1 MLSKGQQRRAEILGR
16 LGAGAISKNDAGTL
30 LGLSRR
36 QINRLLKD
44 YDLSGISSVVH
55 GNCGRI
61 PANKTNANMTDSILL
76 LAGEDG
82 KYHGFNV
89 CHMADLLAANEK
101 IRIGRST
108 LDRLLRTEKIIST
121 TKHTNQIRRK
131 RRERSAAEG
140 MMLQI
145 DGSPH
150 DWLEGRGPK
159 MSLIG
164 AIDDATSEIV
174 YAVFRPTEDLA
185 GYLIMLR
192 GIVTSHGIPE
202 SIYHDRHTILR
213 SPKPA
218 TIEDELTGIEPQS
231 QFQRVMS
238 ELGIVSIAAKS
249 PQAKGRVERLW
260 KTLQDRL
267 TKEMRLAGISTIEDA
282 NTFLIEFISRYNKRF
297 GRNAANPKDAWMTLE
312 ETLDMAYYFCKR
324 EHRKVRE
331 DHTISWLG
339 KTLQIIPSSSDKC
352 LARKSVNV
360 HVTPEDE
367 IFIYDGKR
375 RLEHKEIPAQ
385 SKSKISKPAA
395 KTTEPPNPESLAK
408 RRAWLF
414 ATKAA

>member
-1 MLSKGQQRRAEILGR
+1 MSKGQQRRAEVLGR
-16 LGAGAISKNDAGTL
+16 LGAGAISKADAGSL

-36 QINRLLKD
+36 QTNRILKD

-61 PANKTNANMTDSILL
+61 PANKTNNNMTDSILS

-89 CHMADLLAANEK
+89 CHMADLLSVNEK
-101 IRIGRST
+101 IVIGRST

-121 TKHTNQIRRK
+121 TKRTNQIRRK

-150 DWLEGRGPK
+150 DWLEGRAPK
-159 MSLIG
+159 MSLVG
-164 AIDDATSEIV
+164 AIDDATGKIV
-174 YAVFRPTEDLA
+174 YAIFRPTEDLA
-185 GYLIMLR
+185 GYLMMLR
-192 GIVTSHGIPE
+192 GIVTRFGIPE
-202 SIYHDRHTILR
+202 IIYHDRHTILR

-218 TIEDELTGIEPQS
+218 TIEDELAGTEPQS

-267 TKEMRLAGISTIEDA
+267 TKEMRLAGINTIEDA
-282 NTFLIEFISRYNKRF
+282 NAFLIDFISRYNKRF
-297 GRNAANPKDAWMTLE
+297 AIKASNSENAWMTLE
-312 ETLDMAYYFCKR
+312 EMLDMDYHFCKR

-375 RLEHKEIPAQ
+375 RLQYKEIPAQ
-385 SKSKISKPAA
+385 SKTQASKHSVK
-395 KTTEPPNPESLAK
+395 KTEAPSPESLAK
-408 RRAWLF
+408 RRAWLL